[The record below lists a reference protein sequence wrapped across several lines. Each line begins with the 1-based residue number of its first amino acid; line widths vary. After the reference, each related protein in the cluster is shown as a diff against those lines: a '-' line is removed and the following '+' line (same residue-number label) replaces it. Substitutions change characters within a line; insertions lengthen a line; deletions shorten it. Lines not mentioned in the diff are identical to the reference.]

1 MVRMWRHQGVLLMHG
16 PSTGYAAEPRG
27 EYFVGVIEGGAM
39 RARRGSVR
47 YAAGPGDLCVWDPS
61 APHRGAGEWTARLMV
76 PEDPGP
82 LAGREF
88 ARPIL
93 RAAGLAARFTRAHA
107 ALCGAS
113 GALERDVLLAA
124 TLGALAG

>member
-1 MVRMWRHQGVLLMHG
+1 MCGVISMRATLRGLSWTFLQPGSVPGMVRMWRHQGVLLMHG

-61 APHRGAGEWTARLMV
+61 APHRGSGEWTARLMV
-76 PEDPGP
+76 
-82 LAGREF
+82 L
-88 ARPIL
+88 
-93 RAAGLAARFTRAHA
+93 
-107 ALCGAS
+107 
-113 GALERDVLLAA
+113 
-124 TLGALAG
+124 